1 MTRFA
6 QFRINRFEKLLA
18 WLDRRAAR
26 RNREAPHL
34 TTGRRGE
41 LAAMFHLRRQGF
53 VIAARDWRTSRARG
67 DLDLV
72 AWEGGVLCFV
82 EVKTRTSR
90 DVATAES
97 AVDANKKRLL
107 RRMAHHYLRQTSHGD
122 IPVRFDILSVYFEQ
136 DHPPHF
142 DLFRGAFGW
151 E

>member
-1 MTRFA
+1 MTRFEH
-6 QFRINRFEKLLA
+6 FRIDWFEKLLT

-26 RNREAPHL
+26 RDKKPAHL
-34 TTGRRGE
+34 ATGRQGE

-53 VIAARDWRTSRARG
+53 VIAARNWRTSRARG

-72 AWEGGVLCFV
+72 AWEGDVLCFV

-107 RRMAHHYLRQTSHGD
+107 RRMAHHYMRQTSHGD
-122 IPVRFDILSVYFEQ
+122 IPVRFDILSVYFE
-136 DHPPHF
+136 PNGPTCF